1 MVEIL
6 GTLGFDVRMKI
17 VNPKLG
23 RKRLV
28 RAKVAVAC
36 FAFAFAASSA
46 FTSEYSPEF
55 MQAMTK
61 GAKAQ
66 VSLRVVDDEGAFVP
80 RVKVRVQMG
89 MNFEEKSYWIDG
101 ETDEN
106 GLFLVEGVT
115 TGNKIAISLSKDG
128 YYNSNRELHFIRMG
142 SEHAVKDGKWQPW
155 GKDERILLRKI
166 REQIQPITHGG
177 PYDIPK
183 TNEWVSFDMLERDW
197 VAPFGKGKE
206 ADVEFLFSWYGK
218 DPLNWE
224 RQRFGVRF
232 PGNPYN
238 GGYLCGTKKESSFP
252 YAFRAATG
260 NTDFHRELFDD
271 MNRGKH
277 RFGMLDGTSDFVFR
291 IRSVTNRVGRLLSC
305 NYGRF
310 RLLDYGVERTGM
322 GSMMMRY
329 DYNPSSMDTNLEFKK
344 WPFLQKCG

>member
-1 MVEIL
+1 MN
-6 GTLGFDVRMKI
+6 KI
-17 VNPKLG
+17 VLAMFVTMLIHLAGYAELKLDPQY
-23 RKRLV
+23 RK
-28 RAKVAVAC
+28 AVERG
-36 FAFAFAASSA
+36 AA
-46 FTSEYSPEF
+46 TRID
-55 MQAMTK
+55 
-61 GAKAQ
+61 
-66 VSLRVVDDEGAFVP
+66 VHVVDDEGSAVQGAT
-80 RVKVRVQMG
+80 VKAVFASQ
-89 MNFEEKSYWIDG
+89 DG
-101 ETDEN
+101 ERSGSYVSDEN
-106 GLFLVEGVT
+106 GVAIVEGIT
-115 TGNKIAISLSKDG
+115 TGHYVELRLSRDG
-128 YYNSNRELHFIRMG
+128 YYDSKVKYRYLRLAENR
-142 SEHAVKDGKWQPW
+142 AVKDGKWQPW
-155 GKDERILLRKI
+155 GKDERIVLRKI
-166 REQIQPITHGG
+166 CEQVQPVTHGG

-183 TNEWVSFDMLERDW
+183 TNEWVSFDMQERDW

-271 MNRGKH
+271 MNCGKH
-277 RFGMLDGTSDFVFR
+277 CFGMLDGTSDFVFR
-291 IRSVTNRVGRLLSC
+291 IRSVTNSVGRLLSC

-344 WPFLQKCG
+344 